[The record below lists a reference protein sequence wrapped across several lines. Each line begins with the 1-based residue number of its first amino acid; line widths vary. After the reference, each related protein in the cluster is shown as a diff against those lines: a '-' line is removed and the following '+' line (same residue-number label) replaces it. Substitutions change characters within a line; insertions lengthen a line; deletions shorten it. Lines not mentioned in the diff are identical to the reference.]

1 MAKRSKVQTKQTVQ
15 QILDEAMKQI
25 LDHGYDAMSY
35 STLSAATGISRTGIS
50 HHFPRKIDFLTRLDS
65 RMAEVFIERLD
76 FSSVQALQTTWK
88 QSLELANFRAII
100 RLFFSLCGSQ
110 QININRYKA
119 ISLASETAF
128 SKMGDQGRLLVNAL
142 VGQSAFV
149 LCGVVEGEV
158 LG

>member
-25 LDHGYDAMSY
+25 LELGYDSMSY
-35 STLSAATGISRTGIS
+35 STLSDATGISRTGIS
-50 HHFPRKIDFLTRLDS
+50 HHFPRKSDFLTRLDS
-65 RMAEVFIERLD
+65 RIADIFIERLD
-76 FSSVQALQTTWK
+76 FSSVQSLQTTWK
-88 QSLELANFRAII
+88 ESLTQANFRAII

-110 QININRYKA
+110 QININRYQA

-128 SKMGDQGRLLVNAL
+128 EKMGDQGRLLVNAL
-142 VGQSAFV
+142 VGQSALV
-149 LCGVVEGEV
+149 LCGVAEGEV